1 MSNCLQYHED
11 LPLSRLIYHTAHA
24 MKIFAEKL
32 LKPYDMTI
40 EQLYP
45 LKILATEPGLSQRQ
59 IGEQCSKTPS
69 NLTRILDRLEK
80 KELIERRRAPHDR
93 RTTQIFL
100 TFRGKTL
107 VNEVTGILDGF
118 SQQIIQGINTAD
130 QQIIKSSLDKIVRNI
145 DALESEHQPS

>member
-1 MSNCLQYHED
+1 MTNCLQYHED

-24 MKIFAEKL
+24 MKIVAEKL
-32 LKPYDMTI
+32 LKPYDLTI

-45 LKILATEPGLSQRQ
+45 LKILATEPGLNQRQ

-80 KELIERRRAPHDR
+80 KELIERRRDPHDR

-100 TFRGKTL
+100 TSRGKTL
-107 VNEVTGILDGF
+107 LTEVTGILDGF
-118 SQQIIQGINTAD
+118 SERIIEGISMADRQIT
-130 QQIIKSSLDKIVRNI
+130 KSSLDTIVRNI
-145 DALESEHQPS
+145 KALEFKNQPS